1 MKKILILLTL
11 ILSINIYADVD
22 IIANQEALPLIG
34 VSYKGNN
41 NNKEFKKSLNFYL
54 NMIQYFKILPENLSK
69 NIKDGEKIIDIKF
82 NEWRDLKVEY
92 LFRVT
97 LKEQKDKLNVKVL
110 IYSPVE
116 EKKIWGKEYTDYKTN
131 IHELAAF
138 IANDIY
144 TFISGKKRG
153 IFLTKIAYSKKV
165 RGKKQIFIMNIDGSK
180 KQPITRNRA
189 INMLPS
195 WATRSKILFTS
206 YLRGNTDLYMRNL
219 STGKLIA
226 MSSRSG
232 LNTGGVLS
240 PDGKTIALTLSKDG
254 NSEIYLINSKTGKI
268 VKRLTKNSAL
278 DTSPSW
284 SPDGKQI
291 AFVSNRGGNPHIYI
305 MNSDGTEPK
314 RITFQGNYNQTPK
327 WSPKGDRIL
336 FTARDERN
344 KFDIFYIDLSDENK
358 IVRLTQDNGN
368 NEEPSWSPDGEFI
381 VFLSTRSGRHQIY
394 IMDKDGNKTIRVT
407 HDKGRYYTPRWSPW
421 RKK

>member
-11 ILSINIYADVD
+11 ILSINLYADVD
-22 IIANQEALPLIG
+22 IIAGQEALPLIG
-34 VSYKGNN
+34 VSYQNKENINN
-41 NNKEFKKSLNFYL
+41 NTFKKSLNYYL
-54 NMIQYFKILPENLSK
+54 NIIPYFKILPETLSK
-69 NIKDGEKIIDIKF
+69 NIKDGEKIVNIKF
-82 NEWRDLKVEY
+82 DKWRDLKVEY
-92 LFRVT
+92 LFKIKIT
-97 LKEQKDKLNVKVL
+97 EIKEKLTVKAI

-116 EKKIWGKEYTDYKTN
+116 EKQIWGKEYSDYKTN
-131 IHELAAF
+131 IHELAGF

-144 TFISGKKRG
+144 SFFSAGKKG
-153 IFLTKIAYSKKV
+153 LFLTKIVYAKKV
-165 RGKKQIFIMNIDGSK
+165 KGKKQIFIMNIDNSK
-180 KQPITRNRA
+180 KQPITKNRA

-195 WATRSKILFTS
+195 WAGRTKILFTS
-206 YLRGNTDLYMRNL
+206 YLRGNTDLYMRDL
-219 STGKLIA
+219 SSGKLISI
-226 MSSRSG
+226 SSRSG

-305 MNSDGTEPK
+305 MNSDGTEQK
-314 RITFQGNYNQTPK
+314 RITFQGTYNQTPK

-358 IVRLTQDNGN
+358 ITRLTQDNGN

-381 VFLSTRSGRHQIY
+381 VFLSSRSKRYQIY
-394 IMDKDGNKTIRVT
+394 IMDKDANKIIRVT
-407 HDKGRYYTPRWSPW
+407 NDKKRYYTPKWSPY
-421 RKK
+421 K